1 MGGARGWRLI
11 LAGDYQTTVLPNISA
26 FENILNIASVFFELI
41 ENEAPQVSSSCWS
54 RG

>member
-11 LAGDYQTTVLPNISA
+11 LAGDYQTT
-26 FENILNIASVFFELI
+26 FENILNIASVFLELI
-41 ENEAPQVSSSCWS
+41 ENEVLQVSSSCWS